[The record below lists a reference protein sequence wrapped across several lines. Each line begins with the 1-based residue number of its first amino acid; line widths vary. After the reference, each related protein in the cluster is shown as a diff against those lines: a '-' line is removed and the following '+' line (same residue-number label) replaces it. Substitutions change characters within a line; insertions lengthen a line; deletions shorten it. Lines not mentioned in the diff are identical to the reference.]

1 MPRFEEQD
9 VQPVGVSA
17 DKLPSQ
23 KRFAE
28 RNELSFPMLSDT
40 TGSVLREYGVRGFLG
55 FARRVSFLIDP
66 VGIVRQVYTKVS
78 PRGHADEIL
87 RDLGP
92 IRAEGRPRT

>member
-1 MPRFEEQD
+1 MI
-9 VQPVGVSA
+9 GVSG

-23 KRFAE
+23 TRFAE
-28 RNELSFPMLSDT
+28 RNDLTFPMLCDR

-66 VGIVRQVYTKVS
+66 AGIVQHVYTKVS